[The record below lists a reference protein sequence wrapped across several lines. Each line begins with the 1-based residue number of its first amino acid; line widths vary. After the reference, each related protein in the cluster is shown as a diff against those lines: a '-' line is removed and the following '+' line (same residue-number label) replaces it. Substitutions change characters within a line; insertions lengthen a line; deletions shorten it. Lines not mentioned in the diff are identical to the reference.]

1 MNVEH
6 KTITIME
13 ENNNK
18 NEQERK
24 KMIQN
29 YFYGDVKNVVNG
41 DYFDY
46 STNEVE
52 KKESPKVT
60 MTSELL
66 RQTVPSVQDRFW
78 GNSSHAVVF
87 CCCRDFY
94 NYPNNMSQYE
104 RDMADPQNSLR
115 LNYVCPEGTL
125 AMAFANNPF
134 LKLHVDKWKEYGVK
148 SRVLKLV
155 EEFRGKIEA
164 SNPDI
169 HDDIK

>member
-1 MNVEH
+1 MKNVFLD
-6 KTITIME
+6 TNILIDYVL
-13 ENNNK
+13 NRPGGNDA
-18 NEQERK
+18 EQLLMHGRR
-24 KMIQN
+24 
-29 YFYGDVKNVVNG
+29 GDV
-41 DYFDY
+41 
-46 STNEVE
+46 SL
-52 KKESPKVT
+52 SA
-60 MTSELL
+60 SLL
-66 RQTVPSVQDRFW
+66 TIANMAYILKGKRFW

-134 LKLHVDKWKEYGVK
+134 LKLHVDKWKEFGVK

>member
-1 MNVEH
+1 ML
-6 KTITIME
+6 
-13 ENNNK
+13 NK
-18 NEQERK
+18 IKRRSLP
-24 KMIQN
+24 I
-29 YFYGDVKNVVNG
+29 
-41 DYFDY
+41 
-46 STNEVE
+46 
-52 KKESPKVT
+52 P
-60 MTSELL
+60 ELL
-66 RQTVPSVQDRFW
+66 HQLINNVQAYLW
-78 GNSSHAVVF
+78 GQSAYAVFF
-87 CCCRDFY
+87 CLGRDKY
-94 NYPNNMSQYE
+94 GYPNNMSQYE

-169 HDDIK
+169 RDDIK

>member
-1 MNVEH
+1 
-6 KTITIME
+6 ME

-41 DYFDY
+41 YYFDY

-52 KKESPKVT
+52 KTESPKIT

-125 AMAFANNPF
+125 ADAFRHNSF
-134 LKLHVDKWKEYGVK
+134 LKLHVDKWKENGVK
-148 SRVLKLV
+148 ERVMLLAGAFKKAV
-155 EEFRGKIEA
+155 EAQILPE
-164 SNPDI
+164 
-169 HDDIK
+169 

>member
-6 KTITIME
+6 KTIIIME

-18 NEQERK
+18 NEQEGK

-87 CCCRDFY
+87 C
-94 NYPNNMSQYE
+94 
-104 RDMADPQNSLR
+104 
-115 LNYVCPEGTL
+115 
-125 AMAFANNPF
+125 
-134 LKLHVDKWKEYGVK
+134 
-148 SRVLKLV
+148 
-155 EEFRGKIEA
+155 
-164 SNPDI
+164 
-169 HDDIK
+169 

>member
-1 MNVEH
+1 MEDNKKLELLKGMFSGASFQNSVVVGLAEEGSQVFYQ
-6 KTITIME
+6 KTDEKT
-13 ENNNK
+13 EN
-18 NEQERK
+18 
-24 KMIQN
+24 
-29 YFYGDVKNVVNG
+29 
-41 DYFDY
+41 
-46 STNEVE
+46 
-52 KKESPKVT
+52 PKIT

-125 AMAFANNPF
+125 ADAFRHNSF
-134 LKLHVDKWKEYGVK
+134 LKLHVDKWKENGVK
-148 SRVLKLV
+148 ERVMLLAGAFKKAV
-155 EEFRGKIEA
+155 EAQILPE
-164 SNPDI
+164 
-169 HDDIK
+169 

>member
-1 MNVEH
+1 MEDNKKLELLKGMFSGASFQNSVVVGLAEEGSQVFYQ
-6 KTITIME
+6 KTDEKT
-13 ENNNK
+13 EN
-18 NEQERK
+18 
-24 KMIQN
+24 
-29 YFYGDVKNVVNG
+29 
-41 DYFDY
+41 
-46 STNEVE
+46 
-52 KKESPKVT
+52 PKIT

-66 RQTVPSVQDRFW
+66 RQTVPCIQDRFW

-134 LKLHVDKWKEYGVK
+134 LKLHVDKWKEFGVK

-169 HDDIK
+169 RDDIK